1 MPSYSGFEPTTLGA
15 NGKVV
20 TGGTNN
26 IRYQNGVQIP
36 ISTLFSGNTTGYHLY
51 NNADTMN
58 IWNNNSLQ
66 ILGTGIINL
75 YQNEKIFFP
84 WHDIFPYNN
93 APWASIGV
101 LWRAF
106 DYKYTVQDLMS
117 VPLIH
122 GSEVAG
128 ITIGS
133 TSDGWGIIEWDNAR
147 SYGQLS
153 NDPTTN
159 AKRWEERD
167 DRFDFELLFN
177 VNTRFGDGEYELIMA
192 YDNID
197 YGSQDDRGSIGLQ
210 GFKGALSKLGPD
222 GGYKGEQYAW
232 NNLKDKIRNGLVV
245 CYDYVGPESS
255 QFEVTA
261 WTKVTTNAPGKA
273 LTVDAVSQIDG
284 MANISMS
291 RTVTVPSNITV
302 ARIANQTIAENT
314 SLEGLKVVFADEQN
328 SVNKITVT
336 GEHISAVVN
345 GNTSGSTITI
355 TPEANF
361 HGDVEVTVTVSDVEN
376 PADAASTSFM
386 LTVESD
392 GVEPTAPVTPTTPET
407 PAKESSGGALG
418 GLSMLLALGALIRR
432 RKTH

>member
-1 MPSYSGFEPTTLGA
+1 M
-15 NGKVV
+15 
-20 TGGTNN
+20 
-26 IRYQNGVQIP
+26 
-36 ISTLFSGNTTGYHLY
+36 
-51 NNADTMN
+51 
-58 IWNNNSLQ
+58 
-66 ILGTGIINL
+66 
-75 YQNEKIFFP
+75 
-84 WHDIFPYNN
+84 
-93 APWASIGV
+93 
-101 LWRAF
+101 
-106 DYKYTVQDLMS
+106 
-117 VPLIH
+117 
-122 GSEVAG
+122 
-128 ITIGS
+128 
-133 TSDGWGIIEWDNAR
+133 
-147 SYGQLS
+147 
-153 NDPTTN
+153 
-159 AKRWEERD
+159 
-167 DRFDFELLFN
+167 
-177 VNTRFGDGEYELIMA
+177 
-192 YDNID
+192 
-197 YGSQDDRGSIGLQ
+197 
-210 GFKGALSKLGPD
+210 
-222 GGYKGEQYAW
+222 
-232 NNLKDKIRNGLVV
+232 
-245 CYDYVGPESS
+245 
-255 QFEVTA
+255 
-261 WTKVTTNAPGKA
+261 
-273 LTVDAVSQIDG
+273 DAVSQIDG